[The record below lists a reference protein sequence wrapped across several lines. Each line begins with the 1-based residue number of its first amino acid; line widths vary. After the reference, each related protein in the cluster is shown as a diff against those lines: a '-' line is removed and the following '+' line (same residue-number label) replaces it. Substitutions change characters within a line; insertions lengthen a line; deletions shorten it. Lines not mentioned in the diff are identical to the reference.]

1 MKKARDLSFYY
12 YYYFSAQPK
21 MANLGHGE
29 GGGAEVP
36 VKGEFRSRARATHS
50 GAEGRRQQGSSA
62 RSGGGGSGGRSSS
75 LPGLSGVRP
84 VHPPRSAK
92 EGRKAGS
99 ASPGRLSSFLSRRVE
114 DSSARAV
121 PGWMHSPRSAPSGAP
136 SFSPS
141 CVQGARSYHSS
152 VRRSPTSLRQPD

>member
-12 YYYFSAQPK
+12 YFSAQPK
-21 MANLGHGE
+21 MTNLGHGG
-29 GGGAEVP
+29 GGGAGVR

-62 RSGGGGSGGRSSS
+62 RSGGGSGGRSSS
-75 LPGLSGVRP
+75 LPGHFGVRP

-92 EGRKAGS
+92 EGRKVGS

-114 DSSARAV
+114 DSSARSV
-121 PGWMHSPRSAPSGAP
+121 PGWMHSCRTPGSAPSGAP
-136 SFSPS
+136 SFPPS
-141 CVQGARSYHSS
+141 CVQGARRYHSS